1 MTLEFSNPAP
11 DLGKLLFK
19 KKRFQ
24 KKTTSSTQ
32 LTKGKRHE
40 WPQQVKRQWYVGDR
54 KGKNCLHFQKGA
66 NQATT

>member
-19 KKRFQ
+19 KQRFQ

-32 LTKGKRHE
+32 LTKAKRHE
-40 WPQQVKRQWYVGDR
+40 WPQQVKRRWYAAR
-54 KGKNCLHFQKGA
+54 KKSKNCLRFQKGA